1 MKSPALTINLFRV
14 LFVVFAMVVGFM
26 ISASRTLMVWPG
38 IAAGLIVGL
47 MVVLA
52 DRLLNG
58 FSLRVFSSAT
68 FGLFI
73 GLLLARLLLASEILK
88 YLNEETQWLISLSV
102 YGICGYIGMMLAVRS
117 NRDEFALII
126 PFVRFQQTGG
136 GDIPIV
142 VDTSILVDGR
152 IVDVCATGFLGG
164 SLVVPRFVLNEL
176 QRLADSSDPLKRDR
190 GRRGLDCL
198 GAMQSSKHTE
208 VSIQESS
215 GDDNLAVDTRLV
227 QLARALG
234 SRLLTN
240 DSNLC
245 KIAGLQHVTTLNF
258 YDLARAIK
266 PPHVAGEEID
276 ILLVKEGREDHQA
289 VGYLPDGTMVVV
301 NHARTRLGNEVA
313 VVISSAVQTSAGR
326 MLFAELAKA

>member
-26 ISASRTLMVWPG
+26 ISSARTDALWPG
-38 IAAGLIVGL
+38 LAAGLSVGL
-47 MVVLA
+47 VVVLI
-52 DRLLNG
+52 DHLLKG

-73 GLLLARLLLASEILK
+73 GLLLARLLLASEILR
-88 YLNEETQWLISLSV
+88 YLGDDAQWLISLSV

-198 GAMQSSKHTE
+198 GAMQSSQHME
-208 VSIQESS
+208 VTIQESPS
-215 GDDNLAVDTRLV
+215 DENLPVDTRLV

-240 DSNLC
+240 DANLC
-245 KIAGLQHVTTLNF
+245 KIARLQHVTTLNF
-258 YDLARAIK
+258 NDLSRAIK
-266 PPHVAGEEID
+266 PPHVAGEEIE

-289 VGYLPDGTMVVV
+289 VGYLADGTMVVV
-301 NHARTRLGNEVA
+301 NHARNSLGREVM
-313 VVISSAVQTSAGR
+313 VVVSSAVQTSAGR
-326 MLFAELAKA
+326 MLFAELVKA